1 MSKKFGDLNDLFAI
15 FEDVISTA
23 DVISADCQ
31 AKISSAIVKKRIELN
46 LSQKAFAEKL
56 GVSQG
61 MVSKWESDDYN
72 FTIQSLADI
81 AAKLNMHLH
90 VELVDEVSD
99 NPQYI
104 TPNNYNYYS
113 YNNVKFTIPKVIS
126 ISKYKSDKYNP
137 KEDPKEM

>member
-1 MSKKFGDLNDLFAI
+1 MSKNFGDLNDLFTI
-15 FEDVISTA
+15 FEDVINTA

-31 AKISSAIVKKRIELN
+31 ARISSAIVKKRIELN

-81 AAKLNMHLH
+81 AAKLDMHLH

-113 YNNVKFTIPKVIS
+113 YNTVKFTSPKVIS
-126 ISKYKSDKYNP
+126 ISKYKSNIYNK